1 MIKNITYF
9 GPISWYRDVVQND
22 GPAVIEACESYTK
35 QTFRNRMQIATANGV
50 QTLSVP
56 VSVPCGGK
64 IRDVAVSD
72 HGNWRHQHWEAL
84 KTAYGMSPF
93 FEYYADEVQPFFT
106 ERWESLFDYDL
117 AITRKMFELL
127 GITKD
132 IVLTTTY
139 HPSPNTQHPSPN
151 TPLSDSSRCFYKAE
165 RLKEHPTP
173 YYQTFQRRHGFI
185 PDLSILDLLFNE
197 GPEAI
202 LYLQNP

>member
-1 MIKNITYF
+1 MQ
-9 GPISWYRDVVQND
+9 SD
-22 GPAVIEACESYTK
+22 GPAVIEAHENYTK

-56 VSVPCGGK
+56 VTVQGEA
-64 IRDVAVSD
+64 ITDVLVSD

-106 ERWESLFDYDL
+106 ERWERLFDFDI
-117 AITRKMFELL
+117 AITRKMFSLI
-127 GITKD
+127 GIDKD
-132 IVLTTTY
+132 IILTDTYQGLSKTTNASEQNNANASV
-139 HPSPNTQHPSPN
+139 HGNAADDASVIKLP
-151 TPLSDSSRCFYKAE
+151 
-165 RLKEHPTP
+165 P

-202 LYLQNP
+202 LYLQRLQQEENNR